1 MIKIKNN
8 IASREPLP
16 AFLQGLAPESLF
28 DLSWTDPSLGVQDC
42 AWYVEEDQSQSLG
55 TYEEY
60 GEETLTIDTERKVVI
75 SSKAVIP
82 MSAEKIAKIEEDKA
96 VALQA
101 RRDSLTAQ
109 IAALQNELESLND

>member
-1 MIKIKNN
+1 MIKVKNN
-8 IASREPLP
+8 IATREALP
-16 AFLQGLAPESLF
+16 TLLLSLELSSLQ
-28 DLSWTDPSLGVQDC
+28 DLSWTDPALEVQDC

-101 RRDSLTAQ
+101 RKDLLAAQ